1 MFKYL
6 TFLCYLSS
14 PFIYEY
20 LLSMVFSDKK
30 LFILNARNDILN
42 TDLSVIQSV
51 ISLPCSQDMQDSL
64 ISLPSIISQTIQDE
78 LIDA

>member
-14 PFIYEY
+14 PFIYEN